1 MVAEVVT
8 MGDKSDD
15 DLDDLDL
22 SEKIKQLE
30 REKER
35 LERRNMKKKYAE
47 LSQSVGQLRKSSELE
62 SRSSSVAPSCDK
74 NHPNR
79 GITRSSTVQNV
90 VVY

>member
-1 MVAEVVT
+1 

-15 DLDDLDL
+15 DLDELDL

-35 LERRNMKKKYAE
+35 LEHRNMKKKYAE
-47 LSQSVGQLRKSSELE
+47 LSQSVGQLRKNTELE
-62 SRSSSVAPSCDK
+62 SRSSGVAPRDK

-79 GITRSSTVQNV
+79 GKSLYIDNNIYQQYR
-90 VVY
+90 